1 MSKPGRNDPCYC
13 GSGKKYKQCH
23 LREDQQKERQLREEA
38 EAARFLRFDLPR
50 YGRSERFKD
59 AYEQALPLYWNDLYD
74 AGNAGEMSQ
83 FEALRFLDWF
93 VFDYALDD
101 GRRILDIYQEE
112 EAGGLTPSQQSLL
125 QSWMEATP
133 AGAYELLGYDG
144 QVLHL
149 RDYLTQEKIDAFEAS
164 GRGNVKI
171 GELILTRLVPVSG
184 RLEFSTAAAYLPTD
198 EIEGLAEKMEA
209 ARKEDAAQYPKATEE
224 EFLRRNNYLIIHHA
238 LAQAERLG
246 RPAVARLD
254 PQRTDPPIQH
264 QEFERGEVIRQ
275 RNYGSTRPH
284 IAQTR
289 RKAV

>member
-23 LREDQQKERQLREEA
+23 LREDQQKERELREEA
-38 EAARFLRFDLPR
+38 EAARFLRLDLPSYAR
-50 YGRSERFKD
+50 GERFKEAFD
-59 AYEQALPLYWNDLYD
+59 EALPLYWNDLYD
-74 AGNAGEMSQ
+74 ADNKGEMSQ

-101 GRRILDIYQEE
+101 GRRILDIYEE
-112 EAGGLTPSQQSLL
+112 EEGSDLSPSQRSLL
-125 QSWMEATP
+125 QSWMDAAP
-133 AGAYELLGYDG
+133 ASAYELVGYDG

-149 RDYLTQEKIDAFEAS
+149 REYVTQEKVDAFEAS
-164 GRGNVKI
+164 GRGSVKI

-184 RLEFSTAAAYLPTD
+184 RLEFSTVAAYLPAD
-198 EIEGLAEKMEA
+198 EIEDLGEKMEA
-209 ARKEDAAQYPKATEE
+209 ARQEDAKQYPEATEE

-238 LAQAERLG
+238 LAQAERVG

-254 PQRTDPPIQH
+254 PHRTDPPVQQH
-264 QEFERGEVIRQ
+264 EFEREEVHRQ